1 MPNSWHPQWEASAA
15 REFRRGHALGPRPL
29 PRNLPRVGLQPSFS
43 VMRIPWT
50 CHKCQAEKSC
60 LQCVF
65 DHERSQKLGRR
76 SPSFTLYSQGVWR
89 TICPIWAIY
98 CVNLFP
104 RSAAGTRWA
113 VARWFCPLGMPSH
126 LAGATPLLQL
136 LLYTLVTGCSTRID
150 YLYHPAFT
158 LRRKGSTPSS
168 RLGTPLWASYP

>member
-60 LQCVF
+60 LQYVF